1 MRVGVLGAGQLARMI
16 ALAGIPL
23 GLDFI
28 FLDPSADSCA
38 NPLGEHLHGDY
49 SDPRLLAQLAERAD
63 VVTYEF
69 ENVPAEVAEF
79 LAAHTRVH
87 PSPKALAVA
96 QDRLVEKGFF
106 FGLGIPT
113 PAYAAVDSLES
124 LEQAMA
130 SIGYPAILKSR
141 TQGYDGKGQ
150 SRLQSIEDLKPAWE
164 LLQGMSAV
172 GRIGSLPIATLLT
185 PKDGGNA
192 ENCLEQSRPP
202 SLAVVEAFVPFDRE
216 VSIIAARNISG
227 AIVFYPLSENLHR
240 GGILRVSECCAD
252 DPMQKRAEI
261 YVSRLLEALD
271 YVGVLALEL
280 FEIDGRLVAN
290 EFAPRVHNSG
300 HWTIEGAETSQF
312 ENHLRAIL
320 DLPLGAT
327 TPVGHAAMV
336 NFIGGLPESEAI
348 LKIPHAHLHLYDKS
362 PRKGRK
368 VAHATVRAESP
379 EQLSERVKQL
389 SALADQVDDS

>member
-1 MRVGVLGAGQLARMI
+1 MIVGVLGAGQLARMI

-28 FLDPSADSCA
+28 FLDPSADACA
-38 NPLGEHLHGDY
+38 NKLGEHLHGDY
-49 SDPRLLAQLAERAD
+49 SDPKLLAQLAERAD

-69 ENVPAEVAEF
+69 ENVPAEVAGF
-79 LAAHTRVH
+79 LAAHTQVH

-96 QDRLVEKGFF
+96 QNRLVEKSFF
-106 FGLGIPT
+106 HDIGIPT
-113 PAYAAVDSLES
+113 PDYAAVDSLES
-124 LEQAMA
+124 LEQAMTT
-130 SIGYPAILKSR
+130 IGYPAILKSC

-150 SRLQSIEDLKPAWE
+150 SLLKSSDDLTEAWE
-164 LLQGMSAV
+164 LLQGVPAV

-185 PKDGGNA
+185 SMDGGNA
-192 ENCLEQSRPP
+192 EDCREQSRPP
-202 SLAVVEAFVPFDRE
+202 SLAVVEAFVPFNRE
-216 VSIIAARNISG
+216 VSIIAVRSVSG
-227 AIVFYPLSENLHR
+227 ETVFYPLSENLHR
-240 GGILRVSECCAD
+240 GGILRVSECRAD
-252 DPMQKRAEI
+252 DPMQQQAET

-280 FEIDGRLVAN
+280 FEIDGQLLVN

-327 TPVGHAAMV
+327 TPVGNAAMV
-336 NFIGGLPESEAI
+336 NFIGGLPKTEELLAI
-348 LKIPHAHLHLYDKS
+348 PGAHLHLYDKA

-368 VAHATVRAESP
+368 VAHATVRAENRQ
-379 EQLSERVKQL
+379 QLSELVKQL
-389 SALADQVDDS
+389 TALADQVDDS